1 MDYGS
6 QSMVGRMK
14 QVLIKRPEAV
24 FLSQEHLDKESVTYG
39 FIGVPD
45 YETVLEEYAVFEE
58 ALKAEGIRT
67 HYLPASE
74 QVGLDSI
81 YTHDSL
87 KITEKGAVYFPMG
100 KAVRQR
106 EGAATRTYLE
116 SIGIP
121 TLGVIEA
128 PAMIEGG
135 DILWIDKR
143 TVAIGRGYRTND
155 AGIEAFK
162 RLTEGLIDTYI
173 IVPMPHGDGP
183 DACLHLMSIISLVS
197 DRLAVVYSKYMPIFF
212 RQWLVA
218 RGIELIET
226 SDAEYDKLGSNV
238 LALAPDIALMVAGN
252 TDVQTA
258 LEARGVKVYTY
269 PGNELSYRGTGGPTC
284 LTCPLERV

>member
-1 MDYGS
+1 MNYGS

-14 QVLIKRPEAV
+14 QVLIKRPEAA
-24 FLSQEHLDKESVTYG
+24 FLSQDHLNEESSKYG
-39 FIGVPD
+39 FMGVPN
-45 YETVLEEYAVFEE
+45 YETVLSEYAVFEN
-58 ALKAEGIRT
+58 ALREEGVVT
-67 HYLPASE
+67 HYLPFSAH
-74 QVGLDSI
+74 VGLDSI
-81 YTHDSL
+81 YTHDAL
-87 KITEKGAVYFPMG
+87 KITEKGAIYFPMG

-106 EGAATRTYLE
+106 EGEATRTFLE

-121 TLGVIEA
+121 TLGVIES

-135 DILWIDKR
+135 DVLWIDKR

-162 RLTEGLIDTYI
+162 QLTEGLVDTYI
-173 IVPMPHGDGP
+173 VVPMPHGDGP
-183 DACLHLMSIISLVS
+183 EACLHLMSIISLIS
-197 DRLAVVYSKYMPIFF
+197 DDLAVVYSKYMPIFF

-226 SDAEYDKLGSNV
+226 SDVAYDKLGSNV
-238 LALAPDIALMVAGN
+238 LAIAPGIAVMVAGN
-252 TDVQTA
+252 SQVQTQ

-269 PGNELSYRGTGGPTC
+269 PGEELSYRGTGGPTC

>member
-1 MDYGS
+1 MNYGS

-14 QVLIKRPEAV
+14 QVLIKRPEAA
-24 FLSQEHLDKESVTYG
+24 FLGQDHLDEESLKYG
-39 FIGVPD
+39 FIGVPN
-45 YETVLEEYAVFEE
+45 YETVLAEYAVFEN
-58 ALKAEGIRT
+58 ALREEGVMT
-67 HYLPASE
+67 HYLPFSE
-74 QVGLDSI
+74 HVGLDSI
-81 YTHDSL
+81 YTHDAL
-87 KITEKGAVYFPMG
+87 KITEKGAIYFPMG
-100 KAVRQR
+100 KAVRQS
-106 EGAATRTYLE
+106 EGEATRTFLE

-121 TLGVIEA
+121 TLGVIES

-135 DILWIDKR
+135 DVLWIDKR

-162 RLTEGLIDTYI
+162 RLTEGFIDTYI

-183 DACLHLMSIISLVS
+183 EACLHLMSIISLIS
-197 DRLAVVYSKYMPIFF
+197 DNLAVVYSKYMPIFF

-226 SDAEYDKLGSNV
+226 SDAAYDKLGSNV
-238 LALAPDIALMVAGN
+238 LAISPGIVIMVAGN
-252 TDVQTA
+252 SQVQTQ

-269 PGNELSYRGTGGPTC
+269 PGEELSYRGTGGPTC